1 MILEQKKEKI
11 IELINDLDDVQ
22 EKTNELFKEFSSSL
36 CKILEEFRAKYNYML
51 MTEADFEDVKDFL
64 YLDNDAKKKDAFETL
79 LSRIIRED

>member
-64 YLDNDAKKKDAFETL
+64 YLDNDAKKRCF
-79 LSRIIRED
+79 

>member
-22 EKTNELFKEFSSSL
+22 EKKTNELFKEFSSSL

-64 YLDNDAKKKDAFETL
+64 YLDNDAKNAFETL
-79 LSRIIRED
+79 FQE